1 MTSWRRRHGH
11 TDSTTTAGPVLCTT
25 TPGPCRSPNPV
36 VDGFV
41 ASAYDVGWE
50 PGCWLVQRISSPDIA
65 EQSWTVLGADWLPVI
80 PVEEFLAHLT
90 DQRRS

>member
-1 MTSWRRRHGH
+1 MATP
-11 TDSTTTAGPVLCTT
+11 TARPPQGPSYA
-25 TPGPCRSPNPV
+25 PPRQAPEGPRTLSLTAY
-36 VDGFV
+36 V
-41 ASAYDVGWE
+41 ASVYDVGWE

-80 PVEEFLAHLT
+80 PVEAFLAHLT

>member
-1 MTSWRRRHGH
+1 
-11 TDSTTTAGPVLCTT
+11 
-25 TPGPCRSPNPV
+25 
-36 VDGFV
+36 
-41 ASAYDVGWE
+41 
-50 PGCWLVQRISSPDIA
+50 VQRISSPDIA